1 MSLKISKDFDF
12 SASHV
17 LSGLPPM
24 HKCTRLHGHSYRV
37 RVTLSGRADEMGFVL
52 DFCELAW
59 VRELIDGELDHRHLN
74 DVLDFNPTAENIATW
89 LAHRIVAWLLA
100 RPERHRIDG
109 LEVGV
114 SETPSSWAVYATM
127 VPAALR

>member
-1 MSLKISKDFDF
+1 MGLKISKDFGF

-17 LSGLPPM
+17 LDGLPPT

-37 RVTLSGRADEMGFVL
+37 RVTLSGQADEMGFVL
-52 DFCELAW
+52 DLCELAW
-59 VRELIDGELDHRHLN
+59 VREVIDAELDHRHLN
-74 DVLDFNPTAENIATW
+74 DILDVNPTAENLAAWLARRIVTW
-89 LAHRIVAWLLA
+89 LAT

-114 SETPSSWAVYATM
+114 SETQSSWVVYSTS
-127 VPAALR
+127 LSLSQ

>member
-1 MSLKISKDFDF
+1 MSLKISKDFGF

-17 LSGLPPM
+17 LGGLAPM

-37 RVTLSGRADEMGFVL
+37 RVTLCGRADEMGFVL

-59 VRELIDGELDHRHLN
+59 IAELIDGELDHRHLN
-74 DVLDFNPTAENIATW
+74 DVLDVNPTAENIATW
-89 LAHRIVAWLLA
+89 LAQRIVAWLGT
-100 RPERHRIDG
+100 RSERHRIDG

-114 SETPSSWAVYATM
+114 SETQSSWAVYATT
-127 VPAALR
+127 VPANP

>member
-1 MSLKISKDFDF
+1 MSLRISKDFSF

-17 LSGLPPM
+17 LDGLPPM

-37 RVTLSGRADEMGFVL
+37 RIAVSGKPDEMGFVI

-59 VRELIDGELDHRHLN
+59 VEDLIDAELDHRHLN
-74 DVLDFNPTAENIATW
+74 DVLDINPTAENIATW
-89 LAHRIVAWLLA
+89 LAGRIATWLQT

-114 SETPSSWAVYATM
+114 SETESTWAVYTTSVCAS
-127 VPAALR
+127 